1 MDYIKQF
8 ADIFSES
15 IKSRTENFPQIAM
28 DFINFHELVEDE
40 WVEIRNHYFNLG
52 FIGGD
57 NWRDIV
63 TVLII
68 LYVNNPQL
76 AAV

>member
-1 MDYIKQF
+1 
-8 ADIFSES
+8 
-15 IKSRTENFPQIAM
+15 M